1 MSKEL
6 TTLKSGANLPKNDP
20 LVHAIGE
27 IEELNATIGVAL
39 AYIWDN
45 SDAMHLLMDVQN
57 DLVVAINDLHHSGVK
72 YDNRMKNERHRAIQ
86 EAAKRINLDLIE
98 PKGEIIP
105 GGTPASA
112 HCHLARAVCRIADN
126 NEIDLVDHLVVMGN
140 LEAVFAFFERFV
152 VINEQTN
159 PVTHHLVSQIDF
171 RVAEAFLLQR
181 NSVVT
186 VLFR

>member
-1 MSKEL
+1 M
-6 TTLKSGANLPKNDP
+6 KSGANLPKNDP

-112 HCHLARAVCRIADN
+112 HCHLARAVCRRAERSLLEINGGYSGNVAVYLDRLGELLFVLARLFVPADKLW
-126 NEIDLVDHLVVMGN
+126 EQDETSTEPVVAG
-140 LEAVFAFFERFV
+140 
-152 VINEQTN
+152 T
-159 PVTHHLVSQIDF
+159 
-171 RVAEAFLLQR
+171 AEVPQQ
-181 NSVVT
+181 S
-186 VLFR
+186 